1 MTTASMES
9 AREQMVYHQVRPWD
23 VLNERVLSTLNK
35 LPRERFVPDQYAQ
48 IAFADTEIPLP
59 CKQRMLK
66 PIIEGRFLQALELQP
81 TNNVL
86 VVGTGSGFTTA
97 CIATLADHVTSID
110 IHAELTEAAAAV
122 LTDEKIRNVD
132 LQTAD
137 FTEFTPGATFD
148 RILVT
153 GSIPTLDPRLPEW
166 LNDGGRLIVV
176 TGEQPAM
183 QVECVVRTDNHYSRE
198 ILFETVIQR
207 LENVASPARFAL

>member
-23 VLNERVLSTLNK
+23 VLDERVLSTLNK
-35 LPRERFVPDQYAQ
+35 VPRERFVPDKYAQ

-59 CKQRMLK
+59 CNQRMLK
-66 PIIEGRFLQALELQP
+66 PIVEGRFLQALELQP

-110 IHAELTEAAAAV
+110 IHVELTEAAAAV

-137 FTEFTPGATFD
+137 FTEFTPGTSFD

-153 GSIPTLDPRLPEW
+153 GSIPTFDPRLPEW

-183 QVECVVRTDNHYSRE
+183 QVECVVRADNHYSRE